1 MTLYNALCREIMDP
15 NGGRLALSHHR
26 ATTAGAH
33 ALLGAC
39 AASGGVWWLGLAV
52 AAWPFAR
59 PNFPKAPF
67 DTRPTC

>member
-1 MTLYNALCREIMDP
+1 MTIYNALWHEIMDP

-39 AASGGVWWLGLAV
+39 AASGGVWW
-52 AAWPFAR
+52 PFAR
-59 PNFPKAPF
+59 SNFPKNPF
-67 DTRPTC
+67 ETRLPC